1 MRGLLTDLRPLR
13 ESAPFRRLWVGT
25 SLSSIGGAMTGFALM
40 LQVYDLIHSSAAVGA
55 IGLAQAVPLV
65 LRSAIPTFACYDASA
80 GPAASE
86 NGES

>member
-1 MRGLLTDLRPLR
+1 
-13 ESAPFRRLWVGT
+13 
-25 SLSSIGGAMTGFALM
+25 MTGFALM

-80 GPAASE
+80 GPAAS
-86 NGES
+86 GTAKVDMQPVGCI

>member
-1 MRGLLTDLRPLR
+1 
-13 ESAPFRRLWVGT
+13 
-25 SLSSIGGAMTGFALM
+25 MTGFALM

-86 NGES
+86 TGES